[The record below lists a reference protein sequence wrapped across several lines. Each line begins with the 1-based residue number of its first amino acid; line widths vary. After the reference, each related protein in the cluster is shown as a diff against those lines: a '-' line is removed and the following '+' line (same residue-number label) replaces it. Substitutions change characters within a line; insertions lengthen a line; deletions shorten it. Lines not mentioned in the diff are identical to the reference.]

1 MPCEPEDDQTTNPPP
16 SSSFSSGSDSKHKS
30 ILDVA
35 AGDRYEVSIQSDDN
49 KDGTESL
56 DRTCPVVKSCS
67 CKTEAMEVKMRL
79 ERTGRPLNLNITQDE
94 GYVTFHFTDNS
105 ECENAYAFTRLDNQH
120 EFHSNIDP
128 VAVSFT
134 NDYDFVALDACGTA
148 VSPGRDASD
157 DLSASKL
164 TIGRIFSYCVR
175 AVQVSIYDL

>member
-1 MPCEPEDDQTTNPPP
+1 MPCEPEDQTTNQQQPR
-16 SSSFSSGSDSKHKS
+16 SFNTASDSNHKS

-35 AGDRYEVSIQSDDN
+35 AGDRYEVSIQSDE
-49 KDGTESL
+49 DGIESL
-56 DRTCPVVKSCS
+56 DEICPVVKSCS

-79 ERTGRPLNLNITQDE
+79 ERTGRPLNLIITQDE
-94 GYVTFHFTDNS
+94 GYVTFDFTDNS
-105 ECENAYAFTRLDNQH
+105 QCENAYAFTRVDNQH
-120 EFHSNIDP
+120 EFLSNIDP

-175 AVQVSIYDL
+175 AVQVSIYYL